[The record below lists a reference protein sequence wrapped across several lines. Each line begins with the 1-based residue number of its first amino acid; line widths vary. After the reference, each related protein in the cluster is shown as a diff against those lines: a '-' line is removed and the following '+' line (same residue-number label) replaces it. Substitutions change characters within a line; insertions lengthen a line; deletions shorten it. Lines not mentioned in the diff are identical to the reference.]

1 MTSRQMVVL
10 GGLVTF
16 CLLGLA
22 EILAQREDATR
33 ASSMALEQDVRM
45 PAAPPEVRAATGL
58 EAVDQALRSEN
69 LTAAERAWR
78 NAHDL
83 AAMGREWRPL
93 ADIGDAALRIGD
105 AAGQRAPY
113 VSRAREAYLAALVR
127 ARADRSRE
135 GVTRIRHAFRVLGD
149 HDLAQQ
155 CAIIADSL
163 PTHEAGVA
171 PVSGHSASATRD
183 PWSDQ

>member
-1 MTSRQMVVL
+1 MVVL

-33 ASSMALEQDVRM
+33 ASSMALEQDVRI

-58 EAVDQALRSEN
+58 EAVDQALRSED

-78 NAHDL
+78 DAHDL

-163 PTHEAGVA
+163 PTREVDAA
-171 PVSGHSASATRD
+171 PARGRSASATRD

>member
-16 CLLGLA
+16 CLLGLC
-22 EILAQREDATR
+22 EILAQRATR
-33 ASSMALEQDVRM
+33 ANLRALDQDVRP
-45 PAAPPEVRAATGL
+45 PAAPPGARATTGL
-58 EAVDQALRSEN
+58 EAVDQALRSGN
-69 LTAAERAWR
+69 LTAAERAWGD
-78 NAHDL
+78 AHGV
-83 AAMGREWRPL
+83 ATTGREWRPL

-149 HDLAQQ
+149 NDLAQQ

-163 PTHEAGVA
+163 PTREVDAA
-171 PVSGHSASATRD
+171 PARGRSASATRD

>member
-1 MTSRQMVVL
+1 MRHRQIVVL

-16 CLLGLA
+16 CLLGLC
-22 EILAQREDATR
+22 EILAQRATR
-33 ASSMALEQDVRM
+33 ASLMALEQDVRM
-45 PAAPPEVRAATGL
+45 PAAPPGARPATGL
-58 EAVDQALRSEN
+58 EAVDQALRRGD
-69 LTAAERAWR
+69 LTVAERAWR
-78 NAHDL
+78 DAHVL

-163 PTHEAGVA
+163 PTRDA
-171 PVSGHSASATRD
+171 PDSERSASATRNS
-183 PWSDQ
+183 WSDQ

>member
-1 MTSRQMVVL
+1 MRRRQIVVL

-16 CLLGLA
+16 CLLGLC
-22 EILAQREDATR
+22 EILAQRATR
-33 ASSMALEQDVRM
+33 ASLMAPQQDMRM
-45 PAAPPEVRAATGL
+45 PAAPRSVRAATGL
-58 EAVDQALRSEN
+58 EAVDQALRSGD

-78 NAHDL
+78 DAHGL

-135 GVTRIRHAFRVLGD
+135 GLTRIRHAFRVLGD

-163 PTHEAGVA
+163 PTREAGAA
-171 PVSGHSASATRD
+171 PVSDRSASATSNS
-183 PWSDQ
+183 WSDQ